1 MADSSADSVAIVG
14 LGYVGL
20 PLALAFGRA
29 RITIGYERAAD
40 KVAAYR
46 PDTTRRERSTRR
58 RSGRP
63 GTSRSPTTR
72 PP

>member
-46 PDTTRRERSTRR
+46 AGHDPAGEIDAAAFRAAGHLAITDD
-58 RSGRP
+58 
-63 GTSRSPTTR
+63 
-72 PP
+72 PPP